1 MKYFILLSIY
11 IILDYKK
18 YEILC
23 RTVNSI
29 KYFILLFIY
38 IILDN
43 KKYEILY
50 LDKVFYTVNSTTKYF
65 ILFIVQYDI
74 YKQ

>member
-1 MKYFILLSIY
+1 M
-11 IILDYKK
+11 DYKK

-29 KYFILLFIY
+29 KYFVLLFIY

-50 LDKVFYTVNSTTKYF
+50 LIVYIYIILDNKKYE
-65 ILFIVQYDI
+65 ILYLIVYI
-74 YKQ
+74 YHIGL